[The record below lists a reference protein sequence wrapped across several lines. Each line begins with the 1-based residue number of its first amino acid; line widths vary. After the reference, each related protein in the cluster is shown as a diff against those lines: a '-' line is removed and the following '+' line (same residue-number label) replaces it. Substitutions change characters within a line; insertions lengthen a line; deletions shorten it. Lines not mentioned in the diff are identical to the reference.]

1 MGDFESPHLRFGV
14 FQNYCT
20 WYLSFYFTFKFIEIV
35 DILLFVD
42 SSMPVIIFVESTNLY
57 FDLFH
62 FLYNAI
68 KKKFNV
74 FFLETFLFYNKIL
87 KFNIYLKI

>member
-1 MGDFESPHLRFGV
+1 MGDFESPYLRFGV

-74 FFLETFLFYNKIL
+74 PSRKKDKKNQNMREGTINVK
-87 KFNIYLKI
+87 